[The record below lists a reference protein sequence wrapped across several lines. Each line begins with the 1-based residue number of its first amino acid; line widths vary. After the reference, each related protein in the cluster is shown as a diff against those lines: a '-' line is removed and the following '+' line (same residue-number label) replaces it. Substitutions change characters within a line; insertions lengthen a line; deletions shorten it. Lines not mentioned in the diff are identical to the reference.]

1 MGWGSRGCDVCGAG
15 DTRLVAMSLRRED
28 HSKVRGQQRPQGPG
42 IHAEGAAHSGEAA
55 RGSRT
60 RERDTMEFMFLNV
73 VGGGLWIRGGSRQT
87 PRRPDASWESLGQVL
102 VLHGT
107 NTLSPPCLKR
117 GCGGGHFA
125 QLWLFASQSVL
136 QTPLPSGDEPQVG
149 REKSG
154 GAQHRKGAHQEA
166 HGRATGKVSCG

>member
-102 VLHGT
+102 VLRGT

-117 GCGGGHFA
+117 GCGGVTLLSCGYLHPRVSYRH
-125 QLWLFASQSVL
+125 LC
-136 QTPLPSGDEPQVG
+136 PQVMNPRWG
-149 REKSG
+149 EKSLG
-154 GAQHRKGAHQEA
+154 VHSTERGLIRRPTAGPQ
-166 HGRATGKVSCG
+166 GR